1 MCVSLA
7 QRAKLTHNLP
17 TQVSYWDEA
26 IKKLP
31 EANTLNLQTALETA
45 ERRIAE
51 LEAQLAAGST
61 AVEPVSVAEHDLS
74 SEHFQAF
81 ITQSWDG
88 IVVLDETGV
97 VVEWNQALEELSGM
111 PRSKALGRLFWD
123 LQVFI
128 SPNAQSTI
136 PEPSMI
142 KQVMNDGF
150 VTGKSPFYG
159 KEVEVVLQKPDGE
172 RVMVQQTIFPI
183 KAGEVYYLGGLIRDI
198 SERVQAQEV
207 LRRYE
212 MLANHSRD
220 IILFI
225 RKEDGRILDAN
236 HAAQMAYGYTHAEL
250 LDRSIMDL
258 RLDQPALVA
267 DQMTRAN
274 QSGLLFTTRH
284 RRKDGGSF
292 PVEVSS
298 QGALINGMH
307 TLVSVVRDI
316 TEREE
321 VNALLAESEEKFSKA
336 FHTSPQLMAFSD
348 LTSHIYLDVNQS
360 FLQTLGYQR
369 EEVVGHSSSELQV
382 FADPA
387 YVQREGSAV
396 LAKEG
401 RLQNFEVDI
410 RTKHGKILRGLFFAE
425 FVQLHGKTILFSVMN
440 DITLRKQAEL
450 ALSESENRY
459 RIIFDGAVEGIVALH
474 VNSLQFLYANP
485 AMGRLFG
492 YPADAF
498 KHLRVFDLHPDD
510 WHARIQTEIGEILQ
524 GQRTSMSAIACDHT
538 NGTRFYVDITV
549 SLTEIDNAP
558 VIIAFFNDVTERRR
572 SEGLTNA
579 RIWLSNLPPETSLDD
594 LMQQTLDQ
602 AETITDSQ
610 IGFFHF
616 ISPDQQTILLQNWS
630 THTIQHMCTADG
642 KSQHYPVD
650 VAGVWAESLRTRQ
663 AVIINDYP
671 NHPGRKWMPSGH
683 AVVTRLISIP
693 VLRGG
698 QITAVIGVG
707 NKEVDYDQRD
717 LDVVGLLAGEVWD
730 IVLRKRVEIA
740 LRGSEELYRSLIE
753 SQENFILLLDREGV
767 FHYANPIAAAFVG
780 ETPENLIGTHIQDVF
795 SSQFAQTQME
805 LIREVLHS
813 GEGRVIE
820 THMNEDGKPRWFR
833 SSFQPVRS
841 SEGPISLALV
851 NAVDITL
858 QKSIEQVLED
868 KVVERTQEIEAVRQ
882 RLELATAAAGI
893 GIWDWDIKTGIM
905 VWDEHMFQIYN
916 LPRQG
921 SQVLMKDWEACL
933 HPGDVEAQHTFI
945 QSVFRRERD
954 YKTEYRI
961 LWPDQSEHFIG
972 SEAITIYDDS
982 GQPERMIGIDH
993 DITTRKQ
1000 AETVLRGSE
1009 EMLRGANRELERAMR
1024 TKDEFLASMSHE
1036 LRTPLTGILGLSE
1049 ALQQQVYGELN
1060 PKQTRALQNI
1070 ELSGQHLLNLIN
1082 DILDVSKIEAGK
1094 FDLQYEA
1101 YSLVE
1106 ICQSSLQL
1114 VKGMAHKKQLKVAF
1128 SISPS
1133 TIILWCDPRR
1143 MKQILVNLLSNA
1155 VKFTPEGGSLG
1166 LDVQGNEED
1175 QTIHLCVWDKGIGM
1189 KPQDLQRIFQ
1199 PFVQLDSSLA
1209 REQTGTGLGL
1219 VLVQRMVEMHEGSL
1233 HVESIPGAGSRFE
1246 VILPWK
1252 AFNASEQQSTGPE
1265 AWPQVNIQRSMTVE
1279 DNEID
1284 AGHINR
1290 ILNRLGIEN
1299 VVINQGRFIARYAV
1313 ELKPEVILLDLGLPD
1328 QSGWSVLQEL
1338 KANEATRHIPVVIT
1352 SVEDKRAEASRM
1364 GAVAYLVKPFTFQ
1377 DLRNAL
1383 AHAAAARAP
1392 EMPTP
1397 TPAFNQTPLVMLVDD
1412 NEINSQ
1418 TITDFLENNRMRA
1431 IWVSNGYAFLEKAPQ
1446 VHPDVILM
1454 DIQMPGIDGLEVI
1467 RRVRAHA
1474 DPRLVACRI
1483 IASTALAMPGDRERC
1498 LQAGANDYLAK
1509 PFRLANLLDVIRKQL
1524 HAPAD

>member
-1 MCVSLA
+1 MP
-7 QRAKLTHNLP
+7 K
-17 TQVSYWDEA
+17 
-26 IKKLP
+26 
-31 EANTLNLQTALETA
+31 ANNLNLQAALETA

-51 LEAQLAAGST
+51 LEAQLAAGS
-61 AVEPVSVAEHDLS
+61 PVAEPLS
-74 SEHFQAF
+74 EAQHVLGSEHFQAF
-81 ITQSWDG
+81 IAQSWDG
-88 IVVLDETGV
+88 IVVLDETGM

-111 PRSKALGRLFWD
+111 PRSQSLGKLFWD
-123 LQVFI
+123 LQFLL
-128 SPNAQSTI
+128 SPNSQNTV
-136 PEPSMI
+136 PNPSLI
-142 KQVMNDGF
+142 KQVIKDGF
-150 VTGKSPFYG
+150 DTGKSPFYG
-159 KEVEVVLQKPDGE
+159 KEVEVVLQRPDGE
-172 RVMVQQTIFPI
+172 RVVVQQTIFPI
-183 KAGEVYYLGGLIRDI
+183 KAGDVNYLGGLIRDI
-198 SERVQAQEV
+198 SERARAQEA

-225 RKEDGRILDAN
+225 RKKDGRILDAN
-236 HAAQMAYGYTHAEL
+236 HAAHVAYGYTHAEL
-250 LDRSIMDL
+250 LDLSIMNL
-258 RLDQPALVA
+258 RLDPLTLVT

-284 RRKDGGSF
+284 RRKDDSSF

-298 QGALINGMH
+298 QGALINGVH

-316 TEREE
+316 SEREE
-321 VNALLAESEEKFSKA
+321 INALLAESEEKFSKA
-336 FHTSPQLMAFSD
+336 FHTSPQLMAFTD
-348 LTSHIYLDVNQS
+348 ITSHIYLDVNQS

-369 EEVVGHSSSELQV
+369 EEVVGHSSAELQV
-382 FADPA
+382 FADPS
-387 YVQREGSAV
+387 YVQREAFAL

-410 RTKHGKILRGLFFAE
+410 RTKSGKFLRGLFFAE
-425 FVQLHGKTILFSVMN
+425 FVQLHGKAILFTVMN

-450 ALSESENRY
+450 ALSESESRY

-474 VNSLQFLYANP
+474 VHSLQFLYANP

-492 YPADAF
+492 YPAEAY
-498 KHLRVFDLHPDD
+498 KHLRVFDLHPAD
-510 WHARIQTEIGEILQ
+510 WHARILAEIGEILQ
-524 GQRTSMSAIACDHT
+524 GQRTNMSAIACDHT

-572 SEGLTNA
+572 SEGLTKA

-602 AETITDSQ
+602 AEAITDSQ

-650 VAGVWAESLRTRQ
+650 VAGVWAESIRTRRPL
-663 AVIINDYP
+663 IINDYP
-671 NHPGRKWMPSGH
+671 NHPERKGTPVGH
-683 AVVTRLISIP
+683 AVVKRLISIP
-693 VLRGG
+693 VVRGG

-717 LDVVGLLAGEVWD
+717 LDVVELLADEVWD
-730 IVLRKRVEIA
+730 IVLRKRVEMA
-740 LRGSEELYRSLIE
+740 LRRSEELYRSLIE
-753 SQENFILLLDREGV
+753 SQENFIILLDHEGIL
-767 FHYANPIAAAFVG
+767 HYTNPIAAAFVG
-780 ETPENLIGTHIQDVF
+780 KMSVHLVGANIRDVF
-795 SSQFAQTQME
+795 SPQFAQTQ
-805 LIREVLHS
+805 LNITREVIHS

-820 THMNEDGKPRWFR
+820 THMNENGTPHWFR
-833 SSFQPVRS
+833 TSFQPVRS
-841 SEGPISLALV
+841 SEGPINLVLV

-858 QKSIEQVLED
+858 QKDIEQVLED
-868 KVVERTQEIEAVRQ
+868 KVVERTHEIESVRQ

-893 GIWDWDIKTGIM
+893 GIWDWDIKAGVM

-921 SQVLMKDWEACL
+921 SQVLMKTWEACL
-933 HPGDVEAQHTFI
+933 HPDDVEAQITFI
-945 QSVFRRERD
+945 QSVFRRERN
-954 YKTEYRI
+954 YKTEFRI
-961 LWPDQSEHFIG
+961 FWPDQSEHFIG
-972 SEAITIYDDS
+972 SEAITIYDDG

-993 DITTRKQ
+993 DITSRRQ
-1000 AETVLRGSE
+1000 AENVLRGSE
-1009 EMLRGANRELERAMR
+1009 EMLRGANCELERAMR

-1060 PKQTRALQNI
+1060 PKQTRAVQNI

-1094 FDLQYEA
+1094 FDLQFET

-1114 VKGMAHKKQLKVAF
+1114 VKGIAHKKQLKVAF

-1133 TIILWCDPRR
+1133 TITMWCDPRR

-1166 LDVQGNEED
+1166 LDVQGNEDE

-1199 PFVQLDSSLA
+1199 PFVQLDSSLS

-1219 VLVQRMVEMHEGSL
+1219 VLVQRMVEMHQGSL

-1252 AFNASEQQSTGPE
+1252 AFNAPEPQPTGAE
-1265 AWPQVNIQRSMTVE
+1265 AWPQLNIQRSMTVE

-1299 VVINQGRFIARYAV
+1299 IVITQGRFTSRYAV

-1338 KANEATRHIPVVIT
+1338 KANEATHHIPVVIT
-1352 SVEDKRAEASRM
+1352 SVEDQRAEASRM
-1364 GAVAYLVKPFTFQ
+1364 GAVAYLVKPFTFH

-1383 AHAAAARAP
+1383 AHAAAARLPEVALPAP
-1392 EMPTP
+1392 
-1397 TPAFNQTPLVMLVDD
+1397 ALFQPLIMLVDD
-1412 NEINSQ
+1412 HEINSQ

-1431 IWVSNGYAFLEKAPQ
+1431 LWVSNGYAFLEKAPQ
-1446 VHPDVILM
+1446 IHPDVILM

-1467 RRVRAHA
+1467 RRVRAHT
-1474 DPRLVACRI
+1474 DPQLAASRI
-1483 IASTALAMPGDRERC
+1483 IAITALAMPGDRERC

-1509 PFRLANLLDVIRKQL
+1509 PFRLDNLLDVIRKQL
-1524 HAPAD
+1524 YA